1 MRVLVTRARADAE
14 RTAQRLAERGHH
26 VTAAPV
32 TELAPTGDS
41 MPADPFDALVVTSA
55 HAVPA
60 LAAVADKGGLPV
72 LAVGEWTAAALR
84 LAGFH
89 DVRTGPGHA
98 AGLAELVSDLY
109 PSGARLLH
117 VAGRHR
123 KAEPEAS
130 LRARGHRVRVW
141 ETYEARAVER
151 FDVGLVSR
159 FRAGQFDVVLHF
171 SRRSA
176 GLFVELIDRAGL
188 RPQLGL
194 PIHLCLSPDVA
205 IPLAGLA
212 ARIVV
217 ADAPREAAML
227 DAVDRLAR
235 EAP

>member
-1 MRVLVTRARADAE
+1 MRVLVTRAHADAE
-14 RTAQRLAERGHH
+14 RTAQRLAERGHEA
-26 VTAAPV
+26 TAAPV
-32 TELAPTGDS
+32 TELAPTGEP
-41 MPADPFDALVVTSA
+41 MPAGPFDALVVTSA

-60 LAAVADKGGLPV
+60 LAAAADKGLPV
-72 LAVGEWTAAALR
+72 LAVGERTAAALR
-84 LAGFH
+84 EAGFH
-89 DVRTGPGHA
+89 DVRAGPGDA
-98 AGLAELVSDLY
+98 AGLADLVSRLV

-117 VAGRHR
+117 AAARHR

-130 LRARGHRVRVW
+130 LRTRGHRVRVW

-151 FDVGLVSR
+151 FDDGLVSR

-176 GLFVELIDRAGL
+176 GLFVDLADRAGL

-212 ARIVV
+212 ARVV
-217 ADAPREAAML
+217 IADTPTEAAML

-235 EAP
+235 EAA

>member
-1 MRVLVTRARADAE
+1 MKVLVTRARADAE
-14 RTAQRLAERGHH
+14 LTAQRLMERGHD
-26 VTAAPV
+26 VTVASV
-32 TELAPTGDS
+32 TELAPTGES
-41 MPADPFDALVVTSA
+41 LPAGPFDALVVTSA
-55 HAVPA
+55 HAAPA
-60 LAAVADKGGLPV
+60 LAAVADKGLPV
-72 LAVGEWTAAALR
+72 LAVGERTAEALR
-84 LAGFH
+84 EAGFH

-98 AGLAELVSDLY
+98 AGLAELVSGLF

-141 ETYEARAVER
+141 ETYEARAVAR
-151 FDVGLVSR
+151 FDDGLVER

-176 GLFVELIDRAGL
+176 SLFVDLADRAGL

-212 ARIVV
+212 RTVV